1 MRHYVCVCV
10 QDLLWNLEMESDG
23 DENSDEAEHITRE
36 KLHSLIQHILDCLSG
51 SEVSSHSR
59 MIMMMMMLVVLR

>member
-1 MRHYVCVCV
+1 
-10 QDLLWNLEMESDG
+10 MESDG

-59 MIMMMMMLVVLR
+59 MIMTMMTMILVFLR

>member
-1 MRHYVCVCV
+1 
-10 QDLLWNLEMESDG
+10 MESDG